1 MWVHDIILRRQKYTQ
16 YYRRGREKEKK
27 GVGDVTSTFLK
38 SWDFQL
44 KALGA
49 PDLQIYRWKYKV

>member
-1 MWVHDIILRRQKYTQ
+1 MHDIILRRQKYTQ

-38 SWDFQL
+38 S
-44 KALGA
+44 
-49 PDLQIYRWKYKV
+49 